1 MHRSISF
8 PLLWSP
14 RLILKILVLQI
25 LVLFH
30 FSVSSQALASVPNA
44 LSLVTDDLRQ
54 RLENHSAGQ
63 AFSAGDVTVQS
74 LEKIKE
80 FYAQRNYQPAWLDAD
95 GPVANADSLLAA
107 VRSADR
113 EGLQPADYHK
123 NAISDGLTIV
133 RITHSP
139 SVRLLTDVELVLSD
153 AFFTYGS
160 HLLSGRLNPK
170 TIDHQWIQKPRSK
183 DLVKLL
189 QDTLSHGSVSQA
201 LNSLAPSHRGYG
213 RLRTALYYYRLL
225 EQNGGWPWVSAGPK
239 LQKGDYSPR
248 VKELRRRLQV
258 TYDLPKTVMAGNTG
272 AASNGQP
279 AKDLEL
285 YFDAALHQAVQ
296 RFQLRH
302 GLHNDGIVGPNTL
315 AELNVTAAER
325 VRQLELNLERWR
337 WLPEELGQ
345 KHIMVNITN
354 FEMAVV
360 EDDRPVLDARVVVGM
375 SKRPTPVFT
384 GRMSYLVLN
393 PYWHVP
399 RTIAIADKLPQLRRN
414 PYALRRQGIRIFDTS
429 RGGGEI
435 DPGSVDWTQ
444 VSAKNFHFQ
453 LRQDPGPGNAL
464 GRIKFM
470 FPNRHN
476 VYLHDTP
483 TPQLFERTQR
493 TYSSGCIRISK
504 PIELAE
510 YLLKNT
516 DWNRDAIVSASN
528 GRRERSVKLPE
539 EIPVHLLY
547 WTAWADEDG
556 TVHFRKDIY
565 ERDKPLAQAL
575 FPI

>member
-1 MHRSISF
+1 MRRRVVF
-8 PLLWSP
+8 PPLRTPILIFQIAVLYFLL
-14 RLILKILVLQI
+14 
-25 LVLFH
+25 
-30 FSVSSQALASVPNA
+30 SVQVFASVPA
-44 LSLVTDDLRQ
+44 PLTLVGEDLRQ
-54 RLENHSAGQ
+54 RLENHSPDQ
-63 AFSAGDVTVQS
+63 KLSAGDVAIQS
-74 LEKIKE
+74 LEQVKA
-80 FYAQRNYQPAWLDAD
+80 FYAQRNYQPAWLGVE
-95 GPVANADSLLAA
+95 GPLPNADSLLAA
-107 VRSADR
+107 IRSADR
-113 EGLQPADYHK
+113 EGLQPEDYHK
-123 NAISDGLTIV
+123 NAISDGLTII

-139 SVRLLTDVELVLSD
+139 SVRLLTDFELVLSD

-160 HLLSGRLNPK
+160 HLVSGRLNPK

-183 DLVKLL
+183 DLVALL
-189 QDTLSHGSVSQA
+189 QNTLSSGSVSQA
-201 LNSLAPSHRGYG
+201 LSSLAPSHRGYG

-239 LQKGDYSPR
+239 LQKGDYSSR

-258 TYDLPKTVMAGNTG
+258 TYDLPKTAVTGNAT
-272 AASNGQP
+272 ASNAQP
-279 AKDLEL
+279 AKDPEL
-285 YFDAALHQAVQ
+285 YFDEDLRQAVQ
-296 RFQLRH
+296 RFQHRH
-302 GLHNDGIVGPNTL
+302 GLLNDGIVGPDTL

-325 VRQLELNLERWR
+325 VRQIELNLERWR
-337 WLPEELGQ
+337 WLPEDLGQ

-354 FEMAVV
+354 FEMAVI
-360 EDDRPVLDARVVVGM
+360 EDDQPVLDARVVVGM

-384 GRMSYLVLN
+384 GNMSYIVLN

-399 RTIAIADKLPQLRRN
+399 RTIAVADKLPLLRRN
-414 PYALRRQGIRIFDTS
+414 PYALRRQGIRIFDTAS
-429 RGGGEI
+429 GGREI
-435 DPGSVDWTQ
+435 DPGSVNWSQ
-444 VSAKNFHFQ
+444 VSAKNFHYQ

-483 TPQLFERTQR
+483 TPHLFERTQR

-516 DWNRDAIVSASN
+516 NWNRDAIVSASS

-575 FPI
+575 FSI